1 MLTADQT
8 DLNQAPP
15 LDPADVIHP
24 CAVTWIDDHAAVVAV
39 LDANGRVST
48 CTITRGMDPTES
60 FLSLVVRAIGDRER
74 VVILGQGSARLAL
87 EREYVAIYKR
97 PEHLVDVERSD
108 MVLELDLIRRLRE
121 LAG

>member
-1 MLTADQT
+1 MLTAEQT
-8 DLNQAPP
+8 DLHQAPP
-15 LDPADVIHP
+15 LDPADVHP

-48 CTITRGMDPTES
+48 CTITRGTHPAES
-60 FLSLVVRAIGDRER
+60 FLSLVVRAIGERER
-74 VVILGQGSARLAL
+74 VVILGQGWARLAL

-108 MVLELDLIRRLRE
+108 SVLEIDLIRRLRE